1 MASAQSSSSI
11 ERGAVL
17 YLVGEDWAFL
27 QQRLPM
33 ALAAQRAGH
42 PIHLA
47 TRVNADA
54 GTIEA
59 LNVSV
64 HPLPWRRGSFNPI
77 QLARTL
83 LAIRAL
89 YKELSPSIVHHIGLQ
104 AVVLGSLAA
113 IGTGVTCVNSILGL
127 GSTFTSDAASA
138 RAIRSVLPPLMRVLL
153 NRSRSLVSVENADD
167 RKVLESFGV
176 EAGKIVILPGS
187 GVNTRKFLP
196 LPEPDTPLTAAFVGR
211 LVDDKGVRTLIAAH
225 DILVGRNQNLRLLI
239 AGQPDPAN
247 PSSVSAQD
255 LEAWKRRP
263 GIEFLGHVQDINQV
277 WSRAHIAVLPS
288 RREGLPI
295 SLLEASACA
304 RALVATDVPG
314 CREIAR
320 TNVNALLVPVDD
332 ATALADALW
341 SLACNADLRRSFGI
355 AGRKIV
361 ETEYSDKI
369 VGEEIVALY
378 NRASGIGCRKDLS
391 QKYLSK

>member
-1 MASAQSSSSI
+1 M
-11 ERGAVL
+11 
-17 YLVGEDWAFL
+17 
-27 QQRLPM
+27 
-33 ALAAQRAGH
+33 
-42 PIHLA
+42 
-47 TRVNADA
+47 
-54 GTIEA
+54 
-59 LNVSV
+59 
-64 HPLPWRRGSFNPI
+64 
-77 QLARTL
+77 
-83 LAIRAL
+83 
-89 YKELSPSIVHHIGLQ
+89 
-104 AVVLGSLAA
+104 
-113 IGTGVTCVNSILGL
+113 
-127 GSTFTSDAASA
+127 
-138 RAIRSVLPPLMRVLL
+138 
-153 NRSRSLVSVENADD
+153 
-167 RKVLESFGV
+167 LESFGV

-225 DILVGRNQNLRLLI
+225 DILSRRNQNLRLLI

-295 SLLEASACA
+295 SLLEASSCA

-320 TNVNALLVPVDD
+320 PNVNALLVPVDD
-332 ATALADALW
+332 PAALAEALW
-341 SLACNADLRRSFGI
+341 SLACNTELRRSFGI

-378 NRASGIGCRKDLS
+378 DRASGYGCRKYLG
-391 QKYLSK
+391 QKYLSQ